1 LKDLED
7 DFAPGCKFT
16 TSEPMLPFKETIAN
30 RKLKNI
36 QEKKKKFEE
45 NEGTESEEEEMD
57 LNRYMEFVAEKERNR

>member
-1 LKDLED
+1 
-7 DFAPGCKFT
+7 
-16 TSEPMLPFKETIAN
+16 MLPFKETIAN